1 VVRVDG
7 STRVYAVIGHPVA
20 HSLSPLM
27 QNAAFAAA
35 GRNAVYVAF
44 DAPPAEFAGV
54 LDGLRRAGIAGLN
67 VTLPHKEE
75 AARICAALTEEAR
88 AAGAANTLRREP
100 DGWHGD
106 ATDGAGFAGWVSD
119 LKIAIAG
126 ARVLLL
132 GAGGAALS
140 IAPRLARME
149 AGRICIVSR
158 SGGRAQALVARL
170 RLSGV
175 AGVELSARPLE
186 DAAAAKR
193 EGPFDLLVRAVSA
206 ESVGDAESVWWVG
219 LRPGAAVLDL
229 NYGERAREVRG
240 RSAREGH
247 RFEDGLGL
255 LLHQG
260 ARSYEFWTGEP
271 APLEAMR
278 GALAET

>member
-7 STRVYAVIGHPVA
+7 STRVYAVIGHPVE
-20 HSLSPLM
+20 HSLSPRM
-27 QNAAFAAA
+27 QNAAFEAA

-44 DAPPAEFAGV
+44 DTAPSEFPRV
-54 LDGLRRAGIAGLN
+54 LDGLHRAGVDGLN

-75 AARICAALTEEAR
+75 ASRLCIALTDAAR
-88 AAGAANTLRREP
+88 AAGAANTLRREAE
-100 DGWHGD
+100 GWHGD
-106 ATDGAGFAGWVSD
+106 ATDGVGFQRWVSE
-119 LKIAIAG
+119 LGISIAG
-126 ARVLLL
+126 THVLLL

-140 IAPRLARME
+140 IAPRLARMN

-158 SGGRAQALVARL
+158 NSGRAQGLVARL

-186 DAAAAKR
+186 DLAAAKR
-193 EGPFDLLVRAVSA
+193 EGPFDLLTRAVSA
-206 ESVGDAESVWWVG
+206 ESVGEAEAAWWSM
-219 LRPGAAVLDL
+219 LKPDAAVLDL
-229 NYGERAREVRG
+229 NYAERAREVRG
-240 RSAREGH
+240 RCARDGR

-260 ARSYEFWTGEP
+260 ARSYEYWTREP

-278 GALAET
+278 AALAGS